1 MELLKNIRA
10 YEDVYFEDPEE
21 NPDTPRFR
29 VWFDDKHIEEYLAK
43 VGTAIDR
50 AQANEQMAREADTPE
65 KVAEANAA
73 QTRLMKRTVS
83 AFIGTEGWEEL
94 LAWMGGDEGP
104 IVPEENIRIL
114 GEVFAAFLNM
124 LARHATSEQLIAC
137 GLAYE
142 DRARAGACAQP
153 RPAPRQGQA
162 QEERQVMLPAALT
175 AERVRLPDGTS
186 ATRYPW
192 NGEDVLVRDDAL
204 TIIRV
209 IGVLT
214 DDGMTDE
221 QRRDEFLTLFFVDWT
236 DAWCACDYDAAEFV
250 RMRDAAVWDICGLDL
265 TGNRPHETPLWDL
278 EEDAARIRI
287 SFRQAYGIEWDEVRG
302 RISFAEF
309 VALVGGCPQDTP
321 LGAAIHYRN
330 PATKPKPTKYNRQE
344 VEAWNAAHKAFEL
357 GKGRSSH
364 GSEEGSDAAM
374 RDVFAAL
381 KRATR

>member
-1 MELLKNIRA
+1 M
-10 YEDVYFEDPEE
+10 
-21 NPDTPRFR
+21 
-29 VWFDDKHIEEYLAK
+29 
-43 VGTAIDR
+43 
-50 AQANEQMAREADTPE
+50 
-65 KVAEANAA
+65 
-73 QTRLMKRTVS
+73 
-83 AFIGTEGWEEL
+83 
-94 LAWMGGDEGP
+94 
-104 IVPEENIRIL
+104 
-114 GEVFAAFLNM
+114 
-124 LARHATSEQLIAC
+124 
-137 GLAYE
+137 
-142 DRARAGACAQP
+142 
-153 RPAPRQGQA
+153 
-162 QEERQVMLPAALT
+162 
-175 AERVRLPDGTS
+175 RLPDGTS

-192 NGEDVLVRDDAL
+192 NGEGVLVRDDAL

-209 IGVLT
+209 IEVLT
-214 DDGMTDE
+214 DEGKSDD
-221 QRRDEFLTLFFVDWT
+221 QRRDEFLALFFVDWT

-250 RMRDAAVWDICGLDL
+250 RMRDAAVWDMCGLDL
-265 TGNRPHETPLWDL
+265 SGDRPHETPLWDL
-278 EEDAARIRI
+278 EEDAARIRT

>member
-1 MELLKNIRA
+1 
-10 YEDVYFEDPEE
+10 
-21 NPDTPRFR
+21 
-29 VWFDDKHIEEYLAK
+29 
-43 VGTAIDR
+43 
-50 AQANEQMAREADTPE
+50 
-65 KVAEANAA
+65 
-73 QTRLMKRTVS
+73 
-83 AFIGTEGWEEL
+83 
-94 LAWMGGDEGP
+94 
-104 IVPEENIRIL
+104 
-114 GEVFAAFLNM
+114 
-124 LARHATSEQLIAC
+124 
-137 GLAYE
+137 
-142 DRARAGACAQP
+142 
-153 RPAPRQGQA
+153 
-162 QEERQVMLPAALT
+162 MLPAALT

-192 NGEDVLVRDDAL
+192 NGEEVLVRDDAL

-209 IGVLT
+209 IEVLT
-214 DDGMTDE
+214 DEGKSDD
-221 QRRDEFLTLFFVDWT
+221 QRRDEFLALFFADWA

-250 RMRDAAVWDICGLDL
+250 RMRDAAVWDMCGLDL
-265 TGNRPHETPLWDL
+265 TGDRPHETPLWDL
-278 EEDAARIRI
+278 EEDAARIRT

>member
-1 MELLKNIRA
+1 
-10 YEDVYFEDPEE
+10 
-21 NPDTPRFR
+21 
-29 VWFDDKHIEEYLAK
+29 
-43 VGTAIDR
+43 
-50 AQANEQMAREADTPE
+50 
-65 KVAEANAA
+65 
-73 QTRLMKRTVS
+73 
-83 AFIGTEGWEEL
+83 
-94 LAWMGGDEGP
+94 
-104 IVPEENIRIL
+104 
-114 GEVFAAFLNM
+114 
-124 LARHATSEQLIAC
+124 
-137 GLAYE
+137 
-142 DRARAGACAQP
+142 
-153 RPAPRQGQA
+153 
-162 QEERQVMLPAALT
+162 MLPAALT

-209 IGVLT
+209 IEVLT
-214 DDGMTDE
+214 DEGKSDD
-221 QRRDEFLTLFFVDWT
+221 QRRDEFLALFFVDWT

-265 TGNRPHETPLWDL
+265 AGNRPHETPLW
-278 EEDAARIRI
+278 
-287 SFRQAYGIEWDEVRG
+287 
-302 RISFAEF
+302 
-309 VALVGGCPQDTP
+309 QDTP